1 LVTKSVRFTKG
12 RVSIHHLQYLMK
24 GRGVETNYLPHA
36 GNVFLLT
43 MSARDENS
51 IVAAIEQA
59 KTLGFTDEG
68 EN

>member
-1 LVTKSVRFTKG
+1 
-12 RVSIHHLQYLMK
+12 MK